1 MIFDKRKRNLNIKE
15 LECLH
20 KILTI
25 FYDRTKP
32 KNTDLDDALY
42 LRMKVKEILDN
53 LK

>member
-1 MIFDKRKRNLNIKE
+1 MIFDKRKRSLNKAE

-20 KILTI
+20 HILSI
-25 FYDRTKP
+25 FYNKTKP

-42 LRMKVKEILDN
+42 LRMKVNEVLDN